1 MTLTGIKFIIRAAED
16 KEYQKKVVDKD
27 GKETVQIKTYKR
39 CKIQYSP
46 YDTPFMIGVDRLV
59 EDGVYL
65 CGLKCEHDFDHNRD
79 YLSLIVGEKVNG

>member
-1 MTLTGIKFIIRAAED
+1 MTLTGIKFIIRGAEE
-16 KEYQKKVVDKD
+16 KEYQKKVVNKD
-27 GKETVQIKTYKR
+27 GKETVQNKTYKR

>member
-1 MTLTGIKFIIRAAED
+1 MTLTGIKFIIRGSEE
-16 KEYQKKVVDKD
+16 KEYQKKVVGQD
-27 GKETVQIKTYKR
+27 GKETTLTKTYKR

-79 YLSLIVGEKVNG
+79 YISLIVGDKVNA

>member
-1 MTLTGIKFIIRAAED
+1 MTLTGIKFIIRDAEE
-16 KEYQKKVVDKD
+16 KHYQKKVTGQD
-27 GKETVQIKTYKR
+27 GKETTQDKTYKR

>member
-1 MTLTGIKFIIRAAED
+1 MTLTGIKFIIRGAEE
-16 KEYQKKVVDKD
+16 KHYNKKVVVD
-27 GKETVQIKTYKR
+27 GKETVQDKTYKR

-79 YLSLIVGEKVNG
+79 YLSLIVGDKVNA